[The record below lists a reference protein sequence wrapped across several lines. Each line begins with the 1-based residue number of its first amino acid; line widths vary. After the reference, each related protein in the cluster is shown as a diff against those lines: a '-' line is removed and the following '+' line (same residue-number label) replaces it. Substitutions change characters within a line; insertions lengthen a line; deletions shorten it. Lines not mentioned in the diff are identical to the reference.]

1 MNHREGF
8 IESITDSRLY
18 HQAWLP
24 EGAPRACIVLVHGL
38 AEHSGRYTRLIEQLV
53 PQNYAIFGLD
63 HVGHGKSEGTR
74 VFVRAFSEFTSALET
89 FIAHVHDSYPQLPL
103 FLYAHSV
110 GALIAANTLLDYDID
125 VAGSIFSGPC
135 VKVPTSVS
143 AATVTM
149 AKILSRLAPK
159 LGISAVDARGVSR
172 DPDEVRAYI
181 DDPLV
186 YSGKTTA
193 RLACELL
200 KAMRRVHTEAVQ
212 ITVPALILQG
222 GCDSIV
228 DPDGAVMLYDAIGSR
243 DKTLK
248 VYDGLYHE
256 IHNEPEHQ
264 RVLSDVAAWL
274 EEQRRT

>member
-8 IESITDSRLY
+8 IESITGARLY

-24 EGAPRACIVLVHGL
+24 EGSPRACIVLVHGL
-38 AEHSGRYTRLIEQLV
+38 AEHSGRYAKLVDHLV
-53 PQNYAIFGLD
+53 PLGYAVFGLD
-63 HVGHGKSEGTR
+63 HIGHGKSEGTR
-74 VFVRAFSEFTSALET
+74 VFVRAFSEFTSALESFVT
-89 FIAHVHDSYPQLPL
+89 YVSESYAQRPF

-159 LGISAVDARGVSR
+159 LGISEVDARGVSR
-172 DPDEVRAYI
+172 DPAEVRAYL

-186 YSGKTTA
+186 YNGKTTA

-200 KAMRRVHTEAVQ
+200 KAMRRVHAEAGL
-212 ITVPALILQG
+212 ITIPTLILQG

-228 DPDGAVMLYDAIGSR
+228 DPDGAVMLHDVIGSR

-274 EEQRRT
+274 EEQRRA